1 MHLLNYTQF
10 FLRYRK
16 GALEVATYFFH
27 SPTCFRKY
35 NKVSQIWD
43 QLSNF
48 ATSISGSQIN
58 LTLHICLIFT
68 EIKGLSIPHMRLV
81 HTICVAI
88 HWLVAYI
95 WKSPSV
101 PINQL
106 KTRIRSINQME
117 KNLSL
122 NIHSIQFY
130 NKRWDSWFSHG
141 GVLFRNA
148 NYYYL

>member
-1 MHLLNYTQF
+1 MHQIHYNQGDGHQTIYQVVLTMHLLNYTQF

-88 HWLVAYI
+88 HWLFQYLFFHHIYI
-95 WKSPSV
+95 LYTTVQTFICTKPLIDC
-101 PINQL
+101 IN
-106 KTRIRSINQME
+106 IFFN
-117 KNLSL
+117 
-122 NIHSIQFY
+122 
-130 NKRWDSWFSHG
+130 
-141 GVLFRNA
+141 
-148 NYYYL
+148 NYVTE